1 MKYLTIE
8 EATFF
13 NLLLIEE
20 HGGKEQAGI
29 KDITVLESAIE
40 RPKQTI
46 FGKDAYQTIFE
57 KAAALMES
65 LAKNHPFHN
74 ANKRTAFLSMVT
86 FLSIN
91 GYEFEMDQHEA
102 ENFVVDVVLNQYTL
116 KEVTEIIKKHTNKV

>member
-1 MKYLTIE
+1 MRYLTIE
-8 EATFF
+8 EVTFF

-116 KEVTEIIKKHTNKV
+116 KEVAEIIKKHTNKV

>member
-1 MKYLTIE
+1 MRYLTIE
-8 EATFF
+8 EVTFF

-102 ENFVVDVVLNQYTL
+102 ENFVVDVVLNQYIL
-116 KEVTEIIKKHTNKV
+116 KEVAEIIKKHTNKV